1 MTMLDAV
8 IESPSRPRDV
18 GVLSSNS
25 FCGGGDGGQC
35 EGDGARG
42 STHGKEGASTSR
54 IGGVTREDVQT
65 MFVHKSSSSPAL
77 KHLASSFC
85 NGTGGGIVGV
95 GGDSASGGASNHLE
109 VYVVLRN
116 FQEFGGGFF
125 HRLPE
130 PLRDGL
136 RDSGVCHY
144 MTVFKHQD
152 GTLTQ
157 FDFGPAAGG
166 DIHMSAPG
174 PLGRLLNKDT
184 RKRREKRVIGQ
195 VREKTLHALPDAH
208 MFVGTTDMSLADV
221 RAWNTV
227 HAAPEYELHRSDC
240 RHYVNALVRYTT
252 GIERAAISALRH
264 QLARDKDR
272 KRVGSQMIRLGQ
284 YFTDAANWDRVCAIG
299 HAMSAALMTLAG
311 QQTLARL
318 GAAPVLQSVGA
329 KLVPSSARGAL
340 VPVKRAL
347 FHRPVYAMSTAAVAS
362 TMAASTNETL
372 TMRSAPIATIRSNMV
387 KTVQTCVRA
396 AASLADNVGKTA
408 RASQQSAS
416 RAMSHVATSL
426 VQATRGRRMPTLQES
441 ARLHVSPRGDA
452 TSSSQIRSSSK
463 KVPEFFSL
471 SSSSH
476 PKRAMQ
482 SSTGIFAGT
491 GVTQHLALIAT
502 RR

>member
-1 MTMLDAV
+1 MDAV
-8 IESPSRPRDV
+8 VESTARMVDDV
-18 GVLSSNS
+18 GLLSSSTNNS
-25 FCGGGDGGQC
+25 LY
-35 EGDGARG
+35 ARG
-42 STHGKEGASTSR
+42 NVRVGNAEREGTSTS
-54 IGGVTREDVQT
+54 GVAGVTREDDGQN
-65 MFVHKSSSSPAL
+65 MFVHKSASSPAL
-77 KHLASSFC
+77 KHLASSFSD
-85 NGTGGGIVGV
+85 TGGIVGC
-95 GGDSASGGASNHLE
+95 GEDSASNHLE

-166 DIHMSAPG
+166 DIHISAPG
-174 PLGRLLNKDT
+174 PLGRVLNKNAS
-184 RKRREKRVIGQ
+184 RRREKRVIGQ
-195 VREKTLHALPDAH
+195 VREKTLNSLPDAH

-240 RHYVNALVRYTT
+240 RHYVNALVSYTT

-272 KRVGSQMIRLGQ
+272 KRVGSQMIRIGQ

-318 GAAPVLQSVGA
+318 GAAPLLQSVGA

-372 TMRSAPIATIRSNMV
+372 TLRSAPIATIRSNV
-387 KTVQTCVRA
+387 VRTVQTCVRA

-416 RAMSHVATSL
+416 RAMSHMATSI
-426 VQATRGRRMPTLQES
+426 VQATHGRRMPMLQES
-441 ARLHVSPRGDA
+441 ARLHVTPRGEA
-452 TSSSQIRSSSK
+452 TANSQIRSSSK
-463 KVPEFFSL
+463 KVPGYFSS

-482 SSTGIFAGT
+482 SSSGIFAGT
-491 GVTQHLALIAT
+491 GAAVQHLALIAT